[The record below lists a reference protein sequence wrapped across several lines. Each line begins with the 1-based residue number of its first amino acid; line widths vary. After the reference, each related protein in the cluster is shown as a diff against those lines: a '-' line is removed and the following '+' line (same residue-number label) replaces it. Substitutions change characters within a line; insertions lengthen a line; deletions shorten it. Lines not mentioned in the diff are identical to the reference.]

1 MGKPYESELNWLRD
15 TYLQALGASIEP
27 LVSAVVQSASF
38 PLISVGSGGAF
49 SSAHLACL
57 LHQHYTGKVSRP
69 LTPLDIVTSRLD
81 LRSVSVMFLSA
92 GGGNSDIVA
101 AFEDTMSRE
110 PKSCSILC
118 LNGASKLA
126 RMAASYPSV
135 AAPRLT
141 SSFPKDG
148 FLATNSLLAFSI
160 LLIRAYASA
169 FMDKPNLPPD
179 FDSLLIS
186 AGALGQRLESSTDF
200 TRLWERESL
209 LVLHGPSTSPAA
221 IDLESKFSE
230 SGLGNVQLS
239 DYRNFA
245 HGRHQWLARQAD
257 RTSILA
263 IYSKDESEIAER
275 TLDMLPSSVPT
286 VRLCLPYHGPM
297 AALAAL
303 GVVLQL
309 VGFAG
314 RFHGVDPGR
323 PKVSEFGRR
332 LYNLKSLRSAARSK
346 PGLEDMAISRK
357 LRLDSQALDSEPH
370 LSSWREAY
378 SRFLSRL
385 ESGRFGAILFDYD
398 GTLCDEKD
406 RFSGI
411 GEEVKDRLN
420 RLVQAG
426 VLIGVATGRGKSVRE
441 DLRKA
446 LPKESWH
453 HVFIGYYNGAQIAD
467 LSADDHDDHNEVSSV
482 SSYRLKAFANSLAK
496 HPIMG
501 SIATWDTRTFQVS
514 IRPLSKAVEDL
525 VWRIAHSLALIEGL
539 KSTRSSHSVDILLPN
554 VSKLTLHRRLADEIP
569 SRMKILAI
577 GDKGEAPGND
587 FELLT
592 VPYSLSVDE
601 VSADPETCWHV
612 APAGYRGVKAT
623 LAYLDCLKLSGPA
636 FTFDISLMSNRG
648 QRRRR

>member
-1 MGKPYESELNWLRD
+1 MGKPYDSELSWLSD
-15 TYLQALGASIEP
+15 TYLTSLAVPIEP
-27 LVSAVVQSASF
+27 LVTAVDQAASL

-49 SSAHLACL
+49 SSAHLACF
-57 LHQHYTGKVSRP
+57 LHQHYTGRIARP
-69 LTPLDIVTSRLD
+69 FTPLDIVSSRLD
-81 LRSVSVMFLSA
+81 LRAASVMFLSA
-92 GGGNSDIVA
+92 GGDNSDIVA
-101 AFEDTMSRE
+101 AFQDTMSRE

-118 LNGASKLA
+118 LNGASTLA
-126 RMAASYPSV
+126 RMAVSYPSV
-135 AAPRLT
+135 TVPRLT

-148 FLATNSLLAFSI
+148 FLATNSLFAFSI
-160 LLIRAYASA
+160 LLIRAYANA
-169 FMDKPNLPPD
+169 FMDKPILPPD
-179 FDSLLIS
+179 FDSLLNS
-186 AGALGQRLESSTDF
+186 AEELGSHTKSSTDF
-200 TRLWERESL
+200 TRLWERETL
-209 LVLHGPSTSPAA
+209 LLLHGLSTSPAA

-245 HGRHQWLARQAD
+245 HGRHQWLARQGD

-263 IYSKDESEIAER
+263 IYSKDEREIAER

-309 VGFAG
+309 VGLAG

-332 LYNLKSLRSAARSK
+332 LYNLRSLRSAIRSK
-346 PGLEDMAISRK
+346 PGLEEMAISRK

-420 RLVQAG
+420 QLVQAG

-453 HVFIGYYNGAQIAD
+453 HVFIGCYNGAEIAD
-467 LSADDHDDHNEVSSV
+467 LSADDQNEFSSE
-482 SSYRLKAFANSLAK
+482 SSYRLKEFAKSLSK
-496 HPIMG
+496 HPILG
-501 SIATWDTRTFQVS
+501 SIATWETRSFQVS

-525 VWRIAHSLALIEGL
+525 VWRIAHNLALVKGL

-569 SRMKILAI
+569 SGMKVLAI

-612 APAGYRGVKAT
+612 APAGCRGVKAT
-623 LAYLDCLKLSGPA
+623 LAYLDCIELSGPS
-636 FTFDISLMSNRG
+636 FTFDLSLISNRVQG
-648 QRRRR
+648 HRR